1 MNRQLM
7 AGITI
12 ALVAVLML
20 FFNRKVNLIRLFI
33 KQLDVFKDARTGKR
47 SVWDVL
53 CFFVF
58 PIVIAISIVFG
69 MSFKITTQLAELLTT
84 VFSLVFT
91 ILFGFAAVIVEKRE
105 SDNAIKKR
113 VVSETFVSIITATA
127 LSLLAAL
134 VSIILTSMTGDL
146 YVSVLSVIL
155 LAISIHIIM
164 LLLMIT
170 KRTFVIYCEGDQDN

>member
-33 KQLDVFKDARTGKR
+33 KQLDVFKDARTGKQ
-47 SVWDVL
+47 SVWDLL

-58 PIVIAISIVFG
+58 PIVIAVLIVFG
-69 MSFKITTQLAELLTT
+69 MPFKITTQLAEVLTT

-91 ILFGFAAVIVEKRE
+91 ILFGFAAVIIEKRE
-105 SDNAIKKR
+105 SDNTLKKR

-127 LSLLAAL
+127 LSMFAAL
-134 VSIILTSMTGDL
+134 FSILIMPIKKDSYVALLSII
-146 YVSVLSVIL
+146 I
-155 LAISIHIIM
+155 LAISIHIVM

-170 KRTFVIYCEGDQDN
+170 KRAFVIYCESEQDN